1 MGVYTPNGVWMA
13 TNEVFGCLAHAIEAV
28 GKSEFY
34 PAVTEYLRHCLDYD
48 NVIVIAFNGTSVPD
62 VLYKRIYGPDVF
74 RYVAEQYLPAAYLLD
89 PIYHFHLRR
98 GKAGLYRLLDVAP
111 DQFRRSRYFKW
122 YYGRI
127 GITDE
132 ISVVLPVGE
141 NTTITISMG
150 KDGSSGQDFT
160 QKSEEFLRRHEPV
173 IMSLLSAHWA
183 ASAMPPPVKVN
194 PTSITDSLIAAV
206 RSQHEVL
213 LSRRQAEVA
222 LLILQGHSSPSI
234 GLLLSVSP
242 QTVKV
247 FRKQLYSK
255 CGISSQAELFALMM
269 PILELATGEKLS
281 RKT

>member
-1 MGVYTPNGVWMA
+1 MV
-13 TNEVFGCLAHAIEAV
+13 TNAVFGCLARAIEAV
-28 GKSEFY
+28 GKNEFY

-48 NVIVIAFNGTSVPD
+48 NVIVIVFNGTSVPD

-89 PIYHFHLRR
+89 PIYHFHLKR

-150 KDGSSGQDFT
+150 KDGSSGHDFSP
-160 QKSEEFLRRHEPV
+160 KSEEFLRRHEPV
-173 IMSLLSAHWA
+173 IMSLLNTHWN
-183 ASAMPPPVKVN
+183 ASEVPLVVSTN
-194 PTSITDSLIAAV
+194 PASITDSLIAAV
-206 RSQHEVL
+206 HSQHDIL

-234 GLLLSVSP
+234 GLLLGVSP

-247 FRKQLYSK
+247 FRKQLYRK
-255 CGISSQAELFALMM
+255 CGLSSQAELFALMM
-269 PILELATGEKLS
+269 PILERATGHTLR

>member
-1 MGVYTPNGVWMA
+1 MQDS
-13 TNEVFGCLAHAIEAV
+13 VFVSLAHVIDAV
-28 GKSEFY
+28 GRAEFY
-34 PAVTEYLRHCLDYD
+34 PAMTEYLRCCLHYD
-48 NVIVIAFNGTSVPD
+48 NVIVITFTGDAVPD

-74 RYVAEQYLPAAYLLD
+74 RYVSEQYLPGAYLLD

-132 ISVVLPVGE
+132 ISVILPVDE
-141 NTTITISMG
+141 STTMTISMG
-150 KDGSSGQDFT
+150 KDGSSGQAFS
-160 QKSEEFLRRHEPV
+160 QKSEETLRRHEPV
-173 IMSLLSAHWA
+173 IMSLLTSHWA
-183 ASAMPPPVKVN
+183 ESRPAGQLKPSGP
-194 PTSITDSLIAAV
+194 SITQGLIAAMK
-206 RSQHEVL
+206 RHREVT
-213 LSRRQAEVA
+213 LSSRQAEVA

-234 GLLLSVSP
+234 GLNLGVSS

-247 FRKQLYSK
+247 FRKQLYAK

-269 PILELATGEKLS
+269 PVLGEVVGPTFDGRS
-281 RKT
+281 PPARVNSGHFS

>member
-1 MGVYTPNGVWMA
+1 VTDA
-13 TNEVFGCLAHAIEAV
+13 VFGALARAIEAI
-28 GKSEFY
+28 GRHEFY
-34 PAVTEYLRHCLDYD
+34 PAMTEYLRHCLDYD
-48 NVIVIAFNGTSVPD
+48 NVIVIVFTGTSVPD

-74 RYVAEQYLPAAYLLD
+74 RYIAEQYLPAAYLLD

-141 NTTITISMG
+141 NTTITISLG
-150 KDGSSGQDFT
+150 KDGTSGHVFS
-160 QKSEEFLRRHEPV
+160 QKAEEFLRQHEPV
-173 IMSLLSAHWA
+173 IMSLIGSHWVASGSSVA
-183 ASAMPPPVKVN
+183 AKTHQM
-194 PTSITDSLIAAV
+194 SITHSLIAAV
-206 RSQHEVL
+206 RACHKVVL
-213 LSRRQAEVA
+213 SPRQAETA

-234 GLLLSVSP
+234 GLHLGVSP

-247 FRKQLYSK
+247 FRKQLYRK

-269 PILELATGEKLS
+269 PILERTRGASFEG
-281 RKT
+281 

>member
-1 MGVYTPNGVWMA
+1 MQDSA
-13 TNEVFGCLAHAIEAV
+13 FKSLAHAIDTV
-28 GKSEFY
+28 GRGEFY
-34 PAVTEYLRHCLDYD
+34 PAVTEYLRCCLHYD
-48 NVIVIAFNGTSVPD
+48 NVIVITFTGDAVPD

-74 RYVAEQYLPAAYLLD
+74 RYVAEQYLPGAYLLD

-132 ISVVLPVGE
+132 ISVILSVDE
-141 NTTITISMG
+141 STTMTISMG
-150 KDGSSGQDFT
+150 KDGSSGQAFS
-160 QKSEEFLRRHEPV
+160 QKSEEALRQHQPV
-173 IMSLLSAHWA
+173 IISLLTAHWA
-183 ASAMPPPVKVN
+183 ESRPAGQLRPSGP
-194 PTSITDSLIAAV
+194 SITQGLIAAMKRHRGV
-206 RSQHEVL
+206 S
-213 LSRRQAEVA
+213 LSSRQAEVA

-234 GLLLSVSP
+234 GLNLRVSS

-247 FRKQLYSK
+247 FRKQLYAK

-269 PILELATGEKLS
+269 PVLGEVVGPAFDG
-281 RKT
+281 RMVP